1 MGKISKFQG
10 SVKNSSVFE
19 IGQNTPS
26 IIMTLLRTKDF

>member
-10 SVKNSSVFE
+10 SVKNSSVSE
-19 IGQNTPS
+19 IEHNMRS